1 MEDPKKTNC
10 GAVSESPRDQ
20 DESTEPTPPPFEKD
34 LPVLLAVDDDP
45 DILRVV
51 QFFLTKKEY
60 MVLTAANGEEA
71 LAIIEKEKDIE
82 LILSDVMMP
91 KINGLELL
99 SHVRK
104 HETYREVPF
113 ILISAEGE
121 TSKKVN
127 GLNLGASDFITK
139 PFNFDEL
146 MARVRQHI
154 DSYRMKRELEVTNK
168 QLEHAQR
175 ELQKQYDRLEEDLE
189 AARGV
194 QLALMPE
201 QLPQNE
207 HYSIGKCY
215 MPASRMGGDFFD
227 VVSLEEGRKL
237 GVLVADVVGHGVAAT
252 FSTAMTKLSFQNACY
267 SDSDPG
273 VVLER
278 MNRELSTIP
287 NDYVTVFFGVFDQE
301 SHSFGYASGGHPPL
315 ILHRRSTGEVLE
327 LESQATFLGYF
338 DPVEFSSDTIKLEK
352 GDRILFYTD
361 GLFESSPDEKEEFGR
376 ERVIQLIN
384 KHSEKP
390 IQELIDILQSELTA
404 FMNGK
409 YFDDDVTMVG
419 LDILT

>member
-1 MEDPKKTNC
+1 MANPPKNNSDT
-10 GAVSESPRDQ
+10 GSDSSQDQ
-20 DESTEPTPPPFEKD
+20 DEFSAQAPYNPEMD

-51 QFFLTKKEY
+51 QFFLTKIEY
-60 MVLTAANGEEA
+60 MVHTATKGEEA
-71 LAIIEKEKDIE
+71 IAIIEKEKNIE

-104 HETYREVPF
+104 DETYREVPF

-175 ELQKQYDRLEEDLE
+175 ELQKQYDRLEEDLDS
-189 AARGV
+189 ARGV

-201 QLPQNE
+201 HLPQNE
-207 HYSIGKCY
+207 LFSIGKCY

-227 VVSLEEGRKL
+227 VVSLDEGRKL

-252 FSTAMTKLSFQNACY
+252 FSTAMTKLSFQNACR
-267 SDSDPG
+267 SNPDPG
-273 VVLER
+273 IVLER

-287 NDYVTVFFGVFDQE
+287 NDYVTVFFGVFDLE
-301 SHSFGYASGGHPPL
+301 SHSFVYASGGHPPL

-338 DPVEFSSDTIKLEK
+338 DPMEYSSDTIQLEK

-361 GLFESSPDEKEEFGR
+361 GLFESSPDENEEFGR
-376 ERVIQLIN
+376 ERVIHLIN
-384 KHSEKP
+384 KHSETP
-390 IQELIDILQSELTA
+390 IQELIDILLSELTS
-404 FMNGK
+404 FMDGK
-409 YFDDDVTMVG
+409 HFDDDVTMVG
-419 LDILT
+419 LDILG